1 MKQLLLPME
10 KVKKSN
16 AICRARWSPE
26 NIYEPR
32 IVAILASKIQLSD
45 DDFKEYEI
53 PVVDLFGKNYG
64 GGNYKILQQTIESLI
79 SRTVTI
85 QEDNGS
91 FMVYPIFTKGGYLT
105 QTNTIKIKINSDL
118 KHHFLKLKKQY
129 TQYNLMEFLTLSSTY
144 SQRLFEYLKSWEDC
158 ESTQIAVDELHK
170 ILGTLETARKNFAEF
185 KRRILE
191 PALKEIN
198 KKTSLE
204 YSWKPIKFKNKV
216 DQVLFINST
225 PRKESQKENG
235 NQEEQHSSARPQ
247 PVQANFDEYIKQQ
260 EKHMA
265 EEKKRLVEESKK
277 NKNK

>member
-26 NIYEPR
+26 NVYEPR
-32 IVAILASKIQLSD
+32 IVSLLASQIRPED
-45 DDFKEYEI
+45 VDFKEYEI
-53 PVVDLFGKNYG
+53 PVADLFANSYG
-64 GGNYKILQQTIESLI
+64 GDNYKKLKSTVENLMSKTITILEENNSYKVFPLFSGGEYDSETNILKI
-79 SRTVTI
+79 S
-85 QEDNGS
+85 
-91 FMVYPIFTKGGYLT
+91 
-105 QTNTIKIKINSDL
+105 INSRI
-118 KHHFLKLKKQY
+118 KHHFLDLQTKY

-216 DQVLFINST
+216 AQVLFINST
-225 PRKESQKENG
+225 PKKESQKENE
-235 NQEEQHSSARPQ
+235 NQEEQRSSARPQ
-247 PVQANFDEYIKQQ
+247 PKQANFEEYIKQLEA
-260 EKHMA
+260 EKRNM
-265 EEKKRLVEESKK
+265 VEEAKK
-277 NKNK
+277 NNNK